1 MNGQIMVVWS
11 NKSDYFSTFFGE
23 NVELVKKCKYLFK
36 YGNTSKMAYVFF
48 ALHRITT
55 GIWIVRFLINV
66 PRSFVLFVV
75 SRFQSAS
82 ENVRFRGTKSKIS
95 LYEFQRHPYLAYK
108 RSQL

>member
-1 MNGQIMVVWS
+1 
-11 NKSDYFSTFFGE
+11 
-23 NVELVKKCKYLFK
+23 
-36 YGNTSKMAYVFF
+36 MAYVFF
-48 ALHRITT
+48 ALHRITA

-82 ENVRFRGTKSKIS
+82 ENIIQFRGTKSKIS
-95 LYEFQRHPYLAYK
+95 LYEFQRHPYLVYK